1 MKTSQMVTALELPNL
16 VHDWLKAVVE
26 GPKQLGVQVVEPG
39 QLVGAVEA
47 PVADQPP
54 DQISVLLFDVGVVVL
69 VERAAAAELDLLAPA
84 VAEQGLV
91 EELGTIVNVDSQ
103 QRKGQLVANAPE
115 AGKDFAL
122 ALSKDRDEFGP
133 ASLQVGRREC
143 VDPVPSEPGPTVRD
157 KVHLDKARPTL
168 LLPVANPHRDLA
180 LESGRGAQAA
190 AVPMRLSSQHDQ
202 VALDC
207 GSTRAN
213 QQGPYLGPR
222 SELAVR
228 LEQAQEVA
236 QKGPQALRT
245 DVARGLPQHS
255 QRRLEWLAIATAAHP
270 PQHARLAPSATQHGD
285 GVLSVVASGQAEG
298 IEEAAQSDF

>member
-1 MKTSQMVTALELPNL
+1 MGAGCGVYGAQLSWVDVRSSIRKEWDPDLLSPSFRNLTCDLATGGHHGALAGYRVVVGGHGPEVTVDGAFEGQRTDRRVEADQGLDLLRCGCVGLDESLERRLGAVMKTSQMVTALELPNL

-47 PVADQPP
+47 AVADQPP

-69 VERAAAAELDLLAPA
+69 GERAARAELDLLAPA

-103 QRKGQLVANAPE
+103 QRKGQLVAHAPE

-133 ASLQVGRREC
+133 ASLQVGRRER
-143 VDPVPSEPGPTVRD
+143 VDPVPSEPGPTVPN

-168 LLPVANPHRDLA
+168 LLPVAHRHRDLA
-180 LESGRGAQAA
+180 LDPGRGAQAVA
-190 AVPMRLSSQHDQ
+190 APIR
-202 VALDC
+202 C
-207 GSTRAN
+207 
-213 QQGPYLGPR
+213 
-222 SELAVR
+222 
-228 LEQAQEVA
+228 
-236 QKGPQALRT
+236 
-245 DVARGLPQHS
+245 AR
-255 QRRLEWLAIATAAHP
+255 
-270 PQHARLAPSATQHGD
+270 
-285 GVLSVVASGQAEG
+285 
-298 IEEAAQSDF
+298 